1 MNKVKVRR
9 DIYHALNA
17 WYAQGND
24 GFGLIK
30 TYIACKDN
38 NFTFK
43 EPFARLITLSKKE
56 VIALAHAGPQGLE
69 LELTSDDLIQER
81 FNSSGLE
88 EKELILFVLN
98 ALDEYVPGV
107 N

>member
-1 MNKVKVRR
+1 MDKVKVRR

-24 GFGLIK
+24 GFELIK

-38 NFTFK
+38 NFEFK
-43 EPFARLITLSKKE
+43 EPFGRLITLSKKE
-56 VIALAHAGPQGLE
+56 VIALAHAGSQGFE
-69 LELTSDDLIQER
+69 LDLTSNELIQER
-81 FNSSGLE
+81 FNASGPD

-98 ALDEYVPGV
+98 TLGEYVPGV